1 VVGDSQFSAELF
13 AGPSVTDGFLST
25 ALLILALFSAA
36 AGVMAAQRPD
46 AEERL
51 HRMDQLLA
59 GPLPRVRWSL
69 QHATASVVAVVVILT
84 VAGLSTGIGY
94 AMATGN
100 PADSWSLLTAALSY
114 SPAALVVTAAVAL
127 AHGLSWSAAVVG
139 WLGLGWCTVVAMFG
153 PLMDLPESVAGVSP
167 FEHVATMPAERFDGS
182 AWALLWC
189 VAVLLTAVGHGL
201 LARRDLR

>member
-1 VVGDSQFSAELF
+1 
-13 AGPSVTDGFLST
+13 
-25 ALLILALFSAA
+25 
-36 AGVMAAQRPD
+36 
-46 AEERL
+46 
-51 HRMDQLLA
+51 
-59 GPLPRVRWSL
+59 
-69 QHATASVVAVVVILT
+69 
-84 VAGLSTGIGY
+84 
-94 AMATGN
+94 
-100 PADSWSLLTAALSY
+100 
-114 SPAALVVTAAVAL
+114 VVTAAVAL